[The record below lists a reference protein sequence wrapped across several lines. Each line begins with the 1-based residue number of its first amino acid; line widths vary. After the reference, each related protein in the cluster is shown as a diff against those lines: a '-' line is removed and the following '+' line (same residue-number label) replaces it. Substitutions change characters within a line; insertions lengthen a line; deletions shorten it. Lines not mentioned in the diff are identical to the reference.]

1 MNGWFVPS
9 VGMPMLPA
17 IVFHGDQDR
26 TVDPLVGGNVCEK

>member
-1 MNGWFVPS
+1 MNGWFVPP